1 MRFGVLG
8 PLAVWDG
15 DGEPVG
21 VTGARV
27 RGLLARLLVAPG
39 RAVSEERLVD
49 GLWGDTPPDHPRN
62 TLQGQVSRLRSA
74 LERAVGPGGRGLV
87 VRDAAGYRLHTDA
100 QDVDAE
106 VFLGL
111 VRRARGTGDPEARGA
126 LLSEALR
133 LWRGPA
139 FAGYAD
145 EPFALAAARWLEE
158 ERLGAVEEELAVRA
172 GLGDPAAL
180 AAELEALVAR
190 HPLRERLRV
199 VQLRALYAAGRQTDA
214 LAVYEG
220 FRRRLDEELGLL
232 PGPELVALQQ
242 AVLRHDPD
250 LGKPAARKAVPH
262 PKQPPEAQKP
272 DAPGI
277 SAPAGNLPSPV
288 AALVG
293 RDGAV
298 SELAELLAHSRLV
311 TLTGPGGVGKT
322 RLALEAGHTLRER
335 FPDGVW
341 LVELAGLPAGDA
353 AAVPGALTS
362 ALGVRETSVTA
373 LARALRDRRL
383 LLVLDNCEHLVEPV
397 AAALAVLLP
406 AAPGLSALATSQEA
420 LGVPGELPRPVAPL
434 ETADA
439 VRLFLARAAVPPA
452 ELDAVA
458 ELCARL
464 DGIPLALELAAARV
478 RALGVRGLLARLD
491 DRFAVLSGGGLRGL
505 PARQRT
511 LRAVIDWSWGLL
523 TGPERLVLR
532 RLAVQA
538 EGLTQTAA
546 VAVCAGGG
554 VRPEDVPELLGRLAE
569 RSLVVLVDRA
579 EGPVHRLLESVKEYA
594 REQLAAAGEAQEVR
608 TRHLVHHSELAL
620 RTAPLLHGP
629 GQARALELLDG
640 AAAELRLALDTAL
653 DPAAGDPLR
662 ALRTVDALAWYWVLR
677 GRAVAAR
684 DLLDR
689 ALAHGG
695 GSSSGGDV
703 ARERARA
710 VVWRTGIGL
719 MEGEVT
725 GAADRIRAALAPYGT
740 GAVDDPEG
748 HARALWFLGA
758 AQLGAGDTGTGE
770 QLLERALDAYAAV
783 AGPQGSWGTAAALSV
798 RSRHAL
804 ARGNLGGVR
813 GDGEE
818 SARLFAALGDAWGR
832 LQTVFPLA
840 ALHEIAGEYQRAGD
854 LHRDGLALAERLGLP
869 VEAAK
874 RHTGLGRLAL
884 LTGDPARARA
894 HHERALRIAREQD
907 FRSGEADARLGLA
920 LGARREGDLDG
931 AQAHLH
937 ELLAWFRETG
947 YGPGRAL
954 VLAELG
960 FVAEERGDA
969 AAAYERHAEG
979 LETARDLGDPRA
991 VALALE
997 GLAGAHAL
1005 AGEPERAAAL
1015 LGAAAAA
1022 RESAGAPLP
1031 AGERRDVERVSAAA
1045 RAALG
1050 DGRYAAAY
1058 AGGPDSPGLP
1068 GLLGLPESRS
1078 ALGGGGP
1085 ATAGEAQEVRV
1096 RGRALPPGGP
1106 S

>member
-8 PLAVWDG
+8 PLAVWDE

-39 RAVSEERLVD
+39 RAVSEEKLVD
-49 GLWGDTPPDHPRN
+49 GLWGDAPPDHPRN
-62 TLQGQVSRLRSA
+62 TLQGQVSRLRSS

-87 VRDAAGYRLHTDA
+87 VRDAAGYRLRVRA
-100 QDVDAE
+100 GDVDAE

-111 VRRARGTGDPEARGA
+111 VRQARETGDPEARGA
-126 LLSEALR
+126 LLTEAVG

-139 FAGYAD
+139 FAGYTD
-145 EPFALAAARWLEE
+145 EPFALAAARRLEE

-172 GLGDPAAL
+172 GLGDPAGL
-180 AAELEALVAR
+180 AGELADLTAR

-199 VQLRALYAAGRQTDA
+199 LQLRALYAAGRQTDA
-214 LAVYEG
+214 LMAYEE
-220 FRRRLDEELGLL
+220 FRRRLDEELGLR

-250 LGKPAARKAVPH
+250 LGRRTPAIPAPAARRTVAPGAVPH
-262 PKQPPEAQKP
+262 REEPSEPPA
-272 DAPGI
+272 GV

-298 SELAELLAHSRLV
+298 AELAELLARSRLV

-322 RLALEAGHTLRER
+322 RLALEAGHAVRER

-341 LVELAGLPAGDA
+341 LVELAGVTVGDPG
-353 AAVPGALTS
+353 AVPGALTR
-362 ALGVRETSVTA
+362 ALGVREASVAA

-397 AAALAVLLP
+397 AAVLAELLP
-406 AAPGLSALATSQEA
+406 AVPGLSALATSQEA
-420 LGVPGELPRPVAPL
+420 LGVTGELPRPVAPL
-434 ETADA
+434 ATDDA
-439 VRLFLARAAVPPA
+439 VSLFLARAAVPPG
-452 ELDAVA
+452 ELAAVA

-464 DGIPLALELAAARV
+464 DGIPLAVELAAARV

-491 DRFAVLSGGGLRGL
+491 DRFTVLSGGGPRGL

-511 LRAVIDWSWGLL
+511 LRAVIDWSWSLL

-538 EGLTQTAA
+538 EGLTPAA
-546 VAVCAGGG
+546 AEAVCAGGE

-594 REQLAAAGEAQEVR
+594 REQLAAAGEAPAVR
-608 TRHLVHHSELAL
+608 HRHLVHHTGLAL
-620 RTAPLLHGP
+620 AAAPLLHGP
-629 GQARALELLDG
+629 GQARALERLDG
-640 AAAELRLALDTAL
+640 AAAEIRLALDTAL
-653 DPAAGDPLR
+653 APAGGDPGR

-677 GRAVAAR
+677 GRPVAAGE
-684 DLLDR
+684 LIDR
-689 ALAHGG
+689 ALAYGG
-695 GSSSGGDV
+695 E
-703 ARERARA
+703 ARDRARA
-710 VVWRTGIGL
+710 VVWRTGIAL
-719 MEGEVT
+719 MEGDVA
-725 GAADRIRAALAPYGT
+725 GGADRIRAALAPYEN
-740 GAVDDPEG
+740 ASVDDPEG
-748 HARALWFLGA
+748 RARALWFLGF

-770 QLLERALDAYAAV
+770 QLLERAVDAYATLG
-783 AGPQGSWGTAAALSV
+783 GPRGAWGTAAALSV
-798 RSRHAL
+798 RARHAL
-804 ARGNLGGVR
+804 ARGDHAAARHDAER
-813 GDGEE
+813 G
-818 SARLFAALGDAWGR
+818 AALFAELGDAWGR

-840 ALHEIAGEYQRAGD
+840 TLYEIAGAYGRAGD
-854 LHRDGLALAERLGLP
+854 LHRDGLALAEHLGLP

-884 LTGDPARARA
+884 LTGAPARARA
-894 HHERALRIAREQD
+894 HHERALRIAREQN

-937 ELLAWFRETG
+937 ELLTWFRETG

-969 AAAYERHAEG
+969 AGAYERHAEG
-979 LETARDLGDPRA
+979 LAVARELGDPRA

-1005 AGEPERAAAL
+1005 AGEPARAAAL

-1031 AGERRDVERVSAAA
+1031 AAERRDVDRVSAAA

-1050 DGRYAAAY
+1050 DAGYTAAY
-1058 AGGPDSPGLP
+1058 GRGPDV
-1068 GLLGLPESRS
+1068 PE
-1078 ALGGGGP
+1078 
-1085 ATAGEAQEVRV
+1085 V
-1096 RGRALPPGGP
+1096 RGRALPPGDSP
-1106 S
+1106 